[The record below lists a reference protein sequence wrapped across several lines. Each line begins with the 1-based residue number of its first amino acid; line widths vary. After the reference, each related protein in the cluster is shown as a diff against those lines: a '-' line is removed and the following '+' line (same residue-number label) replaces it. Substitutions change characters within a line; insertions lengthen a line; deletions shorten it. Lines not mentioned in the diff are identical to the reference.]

1 MTMVTAGA
9 ISAGIGALGSIA
21 GSIFG
26 ASRAKKAER
35 AAKAQAAKLN
45 AELASLESQRQGI
58 INPYE
63 NTKDLSGLVKDTS
76 GAMSNQFAN
85 LGVAVKAAEMQIET
99 ADISLANTLD
109 VLRETGNSAGGATAL
124 AQAALKSKQG
134 VTASIEAQEAEN
146 EKMKAQGEQQL
157 QQVKMAE
164 QQRIQTAQLSEG
176 QRVQTADAA
185 GKAFVFNAREDREMQ
200 KINRV
205 AGQLGGAQQQAA
217 QARAD
222 YTGAITSGISGLA
235 GVASSYLGSGLMKG
249 AAAPAKGG
257 FNAGAQVDLGS
268 SVGYTFGGK

>member
-1 MTMVTAGA
+1 MVAAGA

-35 AAKAQAAKLN
+35 AAKQQAAKLN
-45 AELASLESQRQGI
+45 AELTSLENQRQGI
-58 INPYE
+58 INPYA
-63 NTKDLSGLVKDTS
+63 NTKDLSGLIKDTS
-76 GAMSNQFAN
+76 GAMSNQYAN

-99 ADISLANTLD
+99 ADLSLANTLD
-109 VLRETGNSAGGATAL
+109 TLRETGNSAGGATAL

-134 VTASIEAQEAEN
+134 VTANIEAQEAEN
-146 EKMKAQGEQQL
+146 EKLKAQGEQQL
-157 QQVKMAE
+157 QQVKMQEA
-164 QQRIQTAQLSEG
+164 QRIQTAQLSEG
-176 QRVQTADAA
+176 QRTQTADAA
-185 GKAFVFNAREDREMQ
+185 GQAFMFNAREDREMQ

-205 AGQLGGAQQQAA
+205 ASQLSGAQAQAS

-222 YTGAITSGISGLA
+222 YTGAITAGISGVA

-257 FNAGAQVDLGS
+257 FNAGSFSAPATS
-268 SVGYTFGGK
+268 SDYKFGG